1 MAVCALIGAGPF
13 NGYCFRARY
22 GAGAYACVVAVDG
35 GYASAASVGCV
46 PDIAMGDFDSLGYVP
61 QGLPESIE
69 VIEYPVCKDESDME
83 LALRLAQDRG
93 FDEVEVYGAIGGR
106 LDHTLAN
113 LQLFA
118 LFSERGLRVS
128 AIDLVE
134 ADHMCRRGRGFRH
147 EGVSETPSPS
157 ARSYSGDGEATAA
170 DDSVETSCAAS
181 APIGTALT
189 FLTGPAELRLEPHPG
204 EIVSVFSLTDESH
217 GVTETGLAYS
227 LDDVVLTNRTSWGLS
242 NEFTDAPA
250 TISVVSGTLVV
261 FHPLF

>member
-13 NGYCFRARY
+13 NGCCFRARY
-22 GAGAYACVVAVDG
+22 EAGAYACVVAVDG

-69 VIEYPVCKDESDME
+69 VIEYPVHKNESDME

-93 FDEVEVYGAIGGR
+93 FDRVEVYGAIGGR

-113 LQLFA
+113 LQLLA
-118 LFSERGLRVS
+118 LFSEHGLSVS

-134 ADHMCRRGRGFRH
+134 ADHMCRRGR
-147 EGVSETPSPS
+147 
-157 ARSYSGDGEATAA
+157 SYSGDGEATAA
-170 DDSVETSCAAS
+170 DDSAETSCAAS

-204 EIVSVFSLTDESH
+204 ETVSVFSLTDESH

-242 NEFTDAPA
+242 NEFTDALA
-250 TISVVSGTLVV
+250 TISVASGTLVV